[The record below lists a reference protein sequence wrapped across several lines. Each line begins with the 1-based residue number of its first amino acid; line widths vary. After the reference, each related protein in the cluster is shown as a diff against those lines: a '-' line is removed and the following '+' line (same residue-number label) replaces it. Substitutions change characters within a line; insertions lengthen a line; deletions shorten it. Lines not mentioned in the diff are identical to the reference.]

1 MAKIH
6 SQYTIF
12 CGHSVGGRGGAEVSG
27 GDGQG
32 EERRGGDGVEKHIGQ
47 TGTEADLHFGG
58 RLAPVHGPTD
68 RIDLVVTPLVNAT
81 IRFHRRGVASHRAA

>member
-12 CGHSVGGRGGAEVSG
+12 CGHSGGGRGGAEVSG
-27 GDGQG
+27 GDGRG

-47 TGTEADLHFGG
+47 PGRRRTFNLAGG
-58 RLAPVHGPTD
+58 L
-68 RIDLVVTPLVNAT
+68 LLSVVLP
-81 IRFHRRGVASHRAA
+81 IASIWW